1 MKISHLKESD
11 AEKSHEKDEDDYFEK
26 LEIKKKI
33 FNVKSKEKVPHQ
45 KFSRTNDRIAENTI
59 KNIRKFCNQMI
70 QIQHKDDASEKV
82 KDRQFFTQL
91 AKVLSK

>member
-1 MKISHLKESD
+1 
-11 AEKSHEKDEDDYFEK
+11 
-26 LEIKKKI
+26 
-33 FNVKSKEKVPHQ
+33 
-45 KFSRTNDRIAENTI
+45 
-59 KNIRKFCNQMI
+59 MI

>member
-1 MKISHLKESD
+1 MTPKKVTKKMKMITLKNW
-11 AEKSHEKDEDDYFEK
+11 K
-26 LEIKKKI
+26 LKKKI

-45 KFSRTNDRIAENTI
+45 KFSRANDRIAENTI

>member
-1 MKISHLKESD
+1 MKMITLKNW
-11 AEKSHEKDEDDYFEK
+11 K
-26 LEIKKKI
+26 LKKKL

-45 KFSRTNDRIAENTI
+45 KFSRANDRIAENTI